1 MKKSSRRMPLLALA
15 AFVVSLIGSCAVA
28 EKMGLA
34 SPGYRLSIRQSVN
47 LKDQLLALYVIV
59 ADRGLVTPSL
69 KEEDYGAVLDEDRIE
84 EYRSFRQY
92 SPTADRGW
100 RLESAGNSDTWVVYE
115 ETEESID
122 LLVKNDLL
130 DRSAEK
136 FAVVVIGQYADE
148 FRHKM
153 ADDAMVDK
161 REKQLLEVSRASLNI
176 ITEE

>member
-1 MKKSSRRMPLLALA
+1 MKKSSRRMPTLALA

-34 SPGYRLSIRQSVN
+34 SPGYRLTIRQSVN

-59 ADRGLVTPSL
+59 ADRGLVTESL

-84 EYRSFRQY
+84 EYTSFRQY
-92 SPTADRGW
+92 SPTPEGGW
-100 RLESAGNSDTWVVYE
+100 RLESAGNSDRWVVFE
-115 ETEESID
+115 ETETEVE
-122 LLVKNDLL
+122 LLVDKDLI
-130 DRSAEK
+130 RQSSVR

-148 FRHKM
+148 FKYKM
-153 ADDAMVDK
+153 ADDALLNAG
-161 REKQLLEVSRASLNI
+161 EKQLLEVSRASLNI